1 MGRELGILNGSGWKP
16 KGMHWKTFER
26 LKAEHD
32 ALVEI
37 ALAGMARRLGL
48 LQARLDGFLEK

>member
-26 LKAEHD
+26 IKAEHD
-32 ALVEI
+32 ALVEV
-37 ALAGMARRLGL
+37 AGMARRMGL
-48 LQARLDGFLEK
+48 LKARLDGFLEK